1 MVTNGRAV
9 VDAPPSL
16 RVDDQGERSSPHPF
30 IAWIPLTGS
39 FLLPLLIALLLFL
52 LLGTA
57 PSPVVVLFL
66 VHLPLVGG
74 GLGDLWPA
82 RTRRRGRGYIGQ
94 GSHCRR

>member
-1 MVTNGRAV
+1 MGISAHVARRI
-9 VDAPPSL
+9 L
-16 RVDDQGERSSPHPF
+16 PHPF

-82 RTRRRGRGYIGQ
+82 RARRRGRGYRGWR
-94 GSHCRR
+94 GHVCVYLACAR